1 MNMNRD
7 PQRSTTLF
15 GGNTPDPAR
24 TTQILNNPAR
34 ETSIMPNN
42 DPSPTTS
49 VMPGRAT
56 TQSASLLANGA
67 IIDGYSVTR
76 TITEN
81 TGEATLLL
89 AEKEEKQYVLKI
101 YHKDTQPKQ
110 ELHDSLKSLNDSHV
124 MPTLGSGTWNERF
137 YEVLPYYSEG
147 DLGSATDIDS
157 KTLRDVIIPGI
168 NAGLHALH
176 SKGIVHRD
184 IKPSNIFFTNNHT
197 SVVVGDFG
205 ISSVLNTNM
214 SVRATGMAR
223 TLGYAAPETSTG
235 YISKESDYYSFG
247 VTLLHIVLGKD
258 PFDGMT
264 DMQILF
270 QTVNEGLNI
279 PSSVDPDIATLI
291 KGLTIKDRTLR
302 WGYDEVN
309 AWQKGAAP
317 VLPEKGNVRRT
328 LSGKEARPYRFSNQ
342 YYTSLSELE
351 RAFSR
356 DWTNTKKHL
365 YRGLVEKHLA
375 LYGED
380 LASECMDLR
389 EMTDKD
395 AAVFRLL
402 YLLDPNAPLNWQGID
417 FVTTQNLSRY
427 IFNGYP
433 NSYKLVSPMITSGS
447 LRYYLKM
454 HQQLSPDLE
463 TMLSRCESS
472 NDISANTFITIA
484 YILNP
489 MQGYKFLEK
498 EYHTL
503 EELISFLASLNS
515 NDCET
520 DCGLLMK
527 DIFFKAWL
535 RSLGY
540 ETQLA
545 SWEVMLRKG
554 GWNT

>member
-1 MNMNRD
+1 MNINRD
-7 PQRSTTLF
+7 PQRTTTLF
-15 GGNTPDPAR
+15 DSNTPDPSR

-34 ETSIMPNN
+34 ETSVMPNH
-42 DPSPTTS
+42 DPARTTS

-56 TQSASLLANGA
+56 TQSACLLAEGT
-67 IIDGYSVTR
+67 IIDGYSVVR

-89 AEKEEKQYVLKI
+89 TEKDGTQYVLKI
-101 YHKDTQPKQ
+101 YHKDTKPKQ
-110 ELHDSLKSLNDSHV
+110 ELRASLKALSDPHV
-124 MPTLGSGTWNERF
+124 MPTLGNGMWNDRY
-137 YEVLPYYSEG
+137 YEVLPFYSEG
-147 DLGSATDIDS
+147 DLGSCQNIDN
-157 KTLRDVIIPGI
+157 KTLREVIIPGV
-168 NAGLHALH
+168 NSGLHALH
-176 SKGIVHRD
+176 TKGIIHRE

-258 PFDGMT
+258 PFEGMT

-279 PSSVDPDIATLI
+279 PSSVDPDIAALI

-302 WGYDEVN
+302 WGYDEVIS
-309 AWQKGAAP
+309 WLKGAAP
-317 VLPEKGNVRRT
+317 ALPEKGNVRKT
-328 LSGKEARPYRFSNQ
+328 LSGKAARPYRFANQ

-351 RAFSR
+351 RAFAR
-356 DWTNTKKHL
+356 DWTNAKKHL
-365 YRGLVEKHLA
+365 YRGLIENYLK

-402 YLLDPNAPLNWQGID
+402 YLLNPNAPLNWQGID

-433 NSYKLVSPMITSGS
+433 NSYKVIAPMITSGS

-463 TMLSRCESS
+463 AMLSRCESS
-472 NDISANTFITIA
+472 DDISASTFITIA

-489 MQGYKFLEK
+489 MQGYKFLDK

-503 EELISFLASLNS
+503 EELVSFLVSLNTT
-515 NDCET
+515 DCEA

-527 DIFFKAWL
+527 DTFFKAWL

>member
-1 MNMNRD
+1 MLGKATE
-7 PQRSTTLF
+7 QVACLLTE
-15 GGNTPDPAR
+15 
-24 TTQILNNPAR
+24 
-34 ETSIMPNN
+34 ET
-42 DPSPTTS
+42 
-49 VMPGRAT
+49 
-56 TQSASLLANGA
+56 
-67 IIDGYSVTR
+67 IIDGYSVER

-81 TGEATLLL
+81 TGEATLLQ
-89 AEKEEKQYVLKI
+89 AEKDGTQYALKM
-101 YHKDTQPKQ
+101 YHKGIQPKQ
-110 ELHDSLKSLNDSHV
+110 ELRDRLKALNDPHV
-124 MPTLGSGTWNERF
+124 MPILGSGTWNNRY
-137 YEVLPYYSEG
+137 YEVLPYYTEG
-147 DLGSATDIDS
+147 DVGSCQDIDS
-157 KTLRDVIIPGI
+157 KTLREVIIPGVKD
-168 NAGLHALH
+168 GLHALH

-184 IKPSNIFFTNNHT
+184 IKPSNIFFTNKHT

-247 VTLLHIVLGKD
+247 ITLLHIVLGKD

-270 QTVNEGLNI
+270 QTVNEGVNI

-302 WGYDEVN
+302 WGYNEVI
-309 AWQKGAAP
+309 AWMGGSAP
-317 VLPEKGNVRRT
+317 ALPEKGEVRKT
-328 LSGKEARPYRFSNQ
+328 LSGKTARPYRFANQ

-351 RAFSR
+351 RAFAR
-356 DWTNTKKHL
+356 DWTNAKKHL
-365 YRGLVEKHLA
+365 YRGLIENYLK

-380 LASECMDLR
+380 LASDCMDLR

-402 YLLDPNAPLNWQGID
+402 YLLDPNAPLNWKGID
-417 FVTTQNLSRY
+417 FVTVQNLSRY

-433 NSYKLVSPMITSGS
+433 DSFKVVAQMITNGS

-463 TMLSRCESS
+463 VLLSRCESS
-472 NDISANTFITIA
+472 DNVPAGTSLTIA
-484 YILNP
+484 YILDP
-489 MQGYKFLEK
+489 MEGYKFLDK

-503 EELISFLASLNS
+503 EELVSFLVSLNAT
-515 NDCET
+515 DCEA

-527 DIFFKAWL
+527 DIFFKAWI

-540 ETQLA
+540 EIQLA

>member
-1 MNMNRD
+1 MNANRD
-7 PQRSTTLF
+7 PQRTTTLYDS
-15 GGNTPDPAR
+15 NTQDPTRA
-24 TTQILNNPAR
+24 TQVLNNPAR
-34 ETSIMPNN
+34 GTSVMPNHN
-42 DPSPTTS
+42 PARTTS
-49 VMPGRAT
+49 VMPSRAT
-56 TQSASLLANGA
+56 TQSASLLTEGT
-67 IIDGYSVTR
+67 IIDGYSVVR

-89 AEKEEKQYVLKI
+89 AQKDGSQYVLKI
-101 YHKDTQPKQ
+101 YHKDTKPKQ
-110 ELHDSLKSLNDSHV
+110 ELRDSLKALSDPHV
-124 MPTLGSGTWNERF
+124 MPTLVNGTWNDRY
-137 YEVLPYYSEG
+137 YEVLPFYSEG
-147 DLGSATDIDS
+147 DLGSCQNIDI
-157 KTLRDVIIPGI
+157 KTLREVIIPGV

-176 SKGIVHRD
+176 AKGIVHRD

-258 PFDGMT
+258 PFEGMT

-279 PSSVDPDIATLI
+279 PSSVDPDIASLI

-302 WGYDEVN
+302 WGYDEVI
-309 AWQKGAAP
+309 AWLKGAAP
-317 VLPEKGNVRRT
+317 ALPEKGNVRKT
-328 LSGKEARPYRFSNQ
+328 LSGKAARPYRFANQ

-351 RAFSR
+351 RAFAR
-356 DWTNTKKHL
+356 DWTNAKKHL
-365 YRGLVEKHLA
+365 YRGLIENYLK

-389 EMTDKD
+389 EMADKD

-402 YLLDPNAPLNWQGID
+402 YLLNPNAPLNWQGID
-417 FVTTQNLSRY
+417 FVTTQNLSRH

-433 NSYKLVSPMITSGS
+433 NSYKFIAPMIMGGS

-463 TMLSRCESS
+463 AMLSRCESS
-472 NDISANTFITIA
+472 GDISASTFITIA

-489 MQGYKFLEK
+489 MQGYKFLDE

-503 EELISFLASLNS
+503 EELVSFLVSLNAT
-515 NDCET
+515 DCEA

-527 DIFFKAWL
+527 DTFFKAWL

-540 ETQLA
+540 EAQLA

>member
-1 MNMNRD
+1 MNINRD
-7 PQRSTTLF
+7 PQRTTTLF
-15 GGNTPDPAR
+15 GSNTPDPSR

-34 ETSIMPNN
+34 ETSVMPNY
-42 DPSPTTS
+42 DPARTTS
-49 VMPGRAT
+49 VMPGRST
-56 TQSASLLANGA
+56 TQSASLLSEGTV
-67 IIDGYSVTR
+67 IDGYSVVR

-89 AEKEEKQYVLKI
+89 TEKDGTQYVLKI
-101 YHKDTQPKQ
+101 YHKGTKPKQ
-110 ELHDSLKSLNDSHV
+110 ELRDSLKALSDPHV
-124 MPTLGSGTWNERF
+124 MPTLGNGTWNNRY
-137 YEVLPYYSEG
+137 YEVLPFYAEG
-147 DLGSATDIDS
+147 DLGSCQNIDN
-157 KTLRDVIIPGI
+157 KTLREVIIPGV
-168 NAGLHALH
+168 NSGLHALH
-176 SKGIVHRD
+176 AKGIIHRD
-184 IKPSNIFFTNNHT
+184 IKPSNIFFTNNRT

-258 PFDGMT
+258 PFEGMT

-279 PSSVDPDIATLI
+279 PSSVDHDIAALI

-302 WGYDEVN
+302 WGYDEVI
-309 AWQKGAAP
+309 AWLKGAAP
-317 VLPEKGNVRRT
+317 ALPEKGNVRKT
-328 LSGKEARPYRFSNQ
+328 LSGKAARPYRFANQ

-351 RAFSR
+351 RAFAR
-356 DWTNTKKHL
+356 DWTNAKKHL
-365 YRGLVEKHLA
+365 YRGLIENYLK

-402 YLLDPNAPLNWQGID
+402 YLLNPNAPLNWQGID

-433 NSYKLVSPMITSGS
+433 NSYKVIAPMITSGS

-463 TMLSRCESS
+463 AMLSRCESS
-472 NDISANTFITIA
+472 DDISASTFITIA

-489 MQGYKFLEK
+489 MQGYKFLDK

-503 EELISFLASLNS
+503 EELVSFLVSLNS
-515 NDCET
+515 TDCEA

-527 DIFFKAWL
+527 DTFFKAWL

-540 ETQLA
+540 EAQLA

>member
-1 MNMNRD
+1 MNANRD
-7 PQRSTTLF
+7 PQRTTTLYDS
-15 GGNTPDPAR
+15 NTQDPTRA
-24 TTQILNNPAR
+24 TQVLNNPAR
-34 ETSIMPNN
+34 GTSVMPNHN
-42 DPSPTTS
+42 PARTTS
-49 VMPGRAT
+49 VMPSRAT
-56 TQSASLLANGA
+56 TQSASLLTEGT
-67 IIDGYSVTR
+67 IIDGYSVVR

-89 AEKEEKQYVLKI
+89 AQKDGSQYVLKI
-101 YHKDTQPKQ
+101 YHKDTKPKQ
-110 ELHDSLKSLNDSHV
+110 ELRDSLKALSDPHV
-124 MPTLGSGTWNERF
+124 MPTLGNGTWNDRY
-137 YEVLPYYSEG
+137 YEVLPFYSEG
-147 DLGSATDIDS
+147 DLGSCQNIDI
-157 KTLRDVIIPGI
+157 KTLREVIIPGV

-176 SKGIVHRD
+176 AKGIVHRD

-258 PFDGMT
+258 PFEGMT

-279 PSSVDPDIATLI
+279 PSSVNSDIATLI

-302 WGYDEVN
+302 WGYDEVI
-309 AWQKGAAP
+309 AWFKGAAP
-317 VLPEKGNVRRT
+317 ALPEKGNIRKT
-328 LSGKEARPYRFSNQ
+328 LSGKEARPYRFANQ
-342 YYTSLSELE
+342 YYTSLSELG
-351 RAFSR
+351 RAFAG
-356 DWTNTKKHL
+356 DWTNAKKHL
-365 YRGLVEKHLA
+365 YRGLIENYLK

-402 YLLDPNAPLNWQGID
+402 YLLNPNAPLNWQGID
-417 FVTTQNLSRY
+417 FVTTQNLSRH

-433 NSYKLVSPMITSGS
+433 NSYKLVAPMITSGS

-463 TMLSRCESS
+463 VMLSRCESS
-472 NDISANTFITIA
+472 GDISASTFITIA

-489 MQGYKFLEK
+489 MQGYKFIDK

-503 EELISFLASLNS
+503 EELVTFLVTLNAI
-515 NDCET
+515 DCEA

-527 DIFFKAWL
+527 DTFFKAWL

-540 ETQLA
+540 EAQLA

>member
-1 MNMNRD
+1 MNINPD
-7 PQRSTTLF
+7 PQRTTTLF
-15 GGNTPDPAR
+15 SSNTPDPSR

-34 ETSIMPNN
+34 ETSVMPNH
-42 DPSPTTS
+42 DPARTTS
-49 VMPGRAT
+49 VIPGRAT
-56 TQSASLLANGA
+56 TQSASLLSEGTV
-67 IIDGYSVTR
+67 IDGYSVVR

-89 AEKEEKQYVLKI
+89 AEKDGTQFVLKI
-101 YHKDTQPKQ
+101 YHKDTKPKQ
-110 ELHDSLKSLNDSHV
+110 ELRDSLKALSDPHV
-124 MPTLGSGTWNERF
+124 MPTLGNGMW
-137 YEVLPYYSEG
+137 
-147 DLGSATDIDS
+147 DIDN
-157 KTLRDVIIPGI
+157 KTLREVIIPGV
-168 NAGLHALH
+168 NSGLHALH
-176 SKGIVHRD
+176 AKGIIHRD
-184 IKPSNIFFTNNHT
+184 IKPSNIFFMNNHT

-279 PSSVDPDIATLI
+279 PSSVDPDIAALI

-302 WGYDEVN
+302 WGYDEVI
-309 AWQKGAAP
+309 AWLKGAAP
-317 VLPEKGNVRRT
+317 ALPEKGNVCKT
-328 LSGKEARPYRFSNQ
+328 LSGKAARPYRFANQ

-351 RAFSR
+351 RAFAR
-356 DWTNTKKHL
+356 DWTNAKKHL
-365 YRGLVEKHLA
+365 YRGLIENYLK

-389 EMTDKD
+389 EMADKD

-402 YLLDPNAPLNWQGID
+402 YLLNPNAPLNWQGID

-433 NSYKLVSPMITSGS
+433 NSYKFIAPMITGGS

-463 TMLSRCESS
+463 AMLSRCESS
-472 NDISANTFITIA
+472 DDISASTFITIA

-489 MQGYKFLEK
+489 MQGYKFLDK

-503 EELISFLASLNS
+503 EELVSFLVSLNTT
-515 NDCET
+515 DCEA
-520 DCGLLMK
+520 DCSLLMK
-527 DIFFKAWL
+527 DTFFKAWL

>member
-1 MNMNRD
+1 MNANRD
-7 PQRSTTLF
+7 PQRTTTLYDS
-15 GGNTPDPAR
+15 NTQDPTRA
-24 TTQILNNPAR
+24 TQVLNNPAR
-34 ETSIMPNN
+34 GTSVMPNHN
-42 DPSPTTS
+42 PARTTS
-49 VMPGRAT
+49 VMPSRAT
-56 TQSASLLANGA
+56 TQSASLLTEGT
-67 IIDGYSVTR
+67 IIDGYSVVR

-89 AEKEEKQYVLKI
+89 AQKDGSQYVLKI
-101 YHKDTQPKQ
+101 YHKDTKPKQ
-110 ELHDSLKSLNDSHV
+110 ELRDSLKALSDPHV
-124 MPTLGSGTWNERF
+124 MPTLVNGTWNDRY
-137 YEVLPYYSEG
+137 YEVLPFYSEG
-147 DLGSATDIDS
+147 DLGSCQNIDI
-157 KTLRDVIIPGI
+157 KTLREVIIPGV

-176 SKGIVHRD
+176 AKGIVHRD

-258 PFDGMT
+258 PFEGMT

-279 PSSVDPDIATLI
+279 PSSVDPDIASLI

-302 WGYDEVN
+302 WGYDEVI
-309 AWQKGAAP
+309 AWLKGAAP
-317 VLPEKGNVRRT
+317 ALPEKGNVRKT
-328 LSGKEARPYRFSNQ
+328 LSGKAARPYRFANQ

-351 RAFSR
+351 RAFAR
-356 DWTNTKKHL
+356 DWTNAKKHL
-365 YRGLVEKHLA
+365 YRGLIENYLK

-389 EMTDKD
+389 EMADKD

-402 YLLDPNAPLNWQGID
+402 YLPNPNAPLNWQGID

-433 NSYKLVSPMITSGS
+433 NSYKFIAPMIMGGS

-463 TMLSRCESS
+463 AMLSRCESS
-472 NDISANTFITIA
+472 GDISASTFITIA

-489 MQGYKFLEK
+489 MQGYKFLDE

-503 EELISFLASLNS
+503 EELVSFLVSLNAT
-515 NDCET
+515 DCEA

-527 DIFFKAWL
+527 DTFFKAWL

-540 ETQLA
+540 EAQLA

>member
-1 MNMNRD
+1 MSTNQD
-7 PQRSTTLF
+7 PQRTTVLLD
-15 GGNTPDPAR
+15 NKSADPSR
-24 TTQILNNPAR
+24 NTQIFNNPTR
-34 ETSIMPNN
+34 ETSVMPSH
-42 DPSPTTS
+42 DPGRTTS
-49 VMPGRAT
+49 VMPGRAAE
-56 TQSASLLANGA
+56 QFACLLTEET
-67 IIDGYSVTR
+67 IVDGYSVER

-81 TGEATLLL
+81 TGEATLLQ
-89 AEKEEKQYVLKI
+89 AEKDGTQYALKI
-101 YHKDTQPKQ
+101 YHKGIQPKQ
-110 ELHDSLKSLNDSHV
+110 ELRDRLKALNDPHV
-124 MPTLGSGTWNERF
+124 MPILGSGTWNNRY
-137 YEVLPYYSEG
+137 YEVLPYYTEG
-147 DLGSATDIDS
+147 DVGSCQNIGS
-157 KTLRDVIIPGI
+157 KILREVIIPGV
-168 NAGLHALH
+168 NDGLHVLH

-184 IKPSNIFFTNNHT
+184 IKPSNIFFTNKYT

-247 VTLLHIVLGKD
+247 ITLLHIVLDKD

-270 QTVNEGLNI
+270 QTVNEGVNV
-279 PSSVDPDIATLI
+279 PSYVDPDVATLI

-302 WGYDEVN
+302 WGYNEVI
-309 AWQKGAAP
+309 AWIGGSAP
-317 VLPEKGNVRRT
+317 ALPEKGDVRKT
-328 LSGKEARPYRFSNQ
+328 LSGKAARPYRFANQ

-351 RAFSR
+351 RAFAR
-356 DWTNTKKHL
+356 DWTNAKKHL
-365 YRGLVEKHLA
+365 YRGLIENYLK

-380 LASECMDLR
+380 LVSDCMDLR

-395 AAVFRLL
+395 TAVFRLL
-402 YLLDPNAPLNWQGID
+402 YLLDPNAPLNWKGID
-417 FVTTQNLSRY
+417 FVTVQNLSRY
-427 IFNGYP
+427 IFSEYP
-433 NSYKLVSPMITSGS
+433 NSLKSVAQMITSGS

-463 TMLSRCESS
+463 VLLSRCESS
-472 NDISANTFITIA
+472 DNIPASTFLTIA
-484 YILNP
+484 YILDP
-489 MQGYKFLEK
+489 MEGYKFLDK

-503 EELISFLASLNS
+503 EELVSFLVSLNAT
-515 NDCET
+515 DCEA

>member
-1 MNMNRD
+1 MNINRD
-7 PQRSTTLF
+7 PQRTTTLF
-15 GGNTPDPAR
+15 DSNTPDPSR

-34 ETSIMPNN
+34 ETSVMPNH
-42 DPSPTTS
+42 DPTRTTR

-56 TQSASLLANGA
+56 TQSASLLAEGT
-67 IIDGYSVTR
+67 IIDGYSVVR

-89 AEKEEKQYVLKI
+89 TEKDGTQYVLKI
-101 YHKDTQPKQ
+101 YHKDTKPKQ
-110 ELHDSLKSLNDSHV
+110 ELRDSLKSLNDPHV
-124 MPTLGSGTWNERF
+124 MPTLGNGTWNDRY
-137 YEVLPYYSEG
+137 YEVLPFYSEG
-147 DLGSATDIDS
+147 DLGSCQNIDI
-157 KTLRDVIIPGI
+157 KTLREVIIPGV

-176 SKGIVHRD
+176 AKGIIHRD
-184 IKPSNIFFTNNHT
+184 IKPSNIFFTNSHT

-279 PSSVDPDIATLI
+279 PSSVDPDIAALI

-302 WGYDEVN
+302 WGYDEVIS
-309 AWQKGAAP
+309 WLKGAAP
-317 VLPEKGNVRRT
+317 ALPEKGNVRKT
-328 LSGKEARPYRFSNQ
+328 LSGKAARPYRFANQ

-351 RAFSR
+351 RAFAR
-356 DWTNTKKHL
+356 DWTNAKKHL
-365 YRGLVEKHLA
+365 YRGLIENYLK

-402 YLLDPNAPLNWQGID
+402 YLLNPNAPLNWQGID

-433 NSYKLVSPMITSGS
+433 NSYKVIAPMITSGS

-463 TMLSRCESS
+463 AMLSRCESS
-472 NDISANTFITIA
+472 DDISASTFITIA

-489 MQGYKFLEK
+489 MQGYKFLDK

-503 EELISFLASLNS
+503 EELVSFLVSLNTT
-515 NDCET
+515 DCEA

-527 DIFFKAWL
+527 DTFFKAWL

>member
-1 MNMNRD
+1 MNINRD
-7 PQRSTTLF
+7 PQRTTTLF
-15 GGNTPDPAR
+15 DSNTPDPSR

-34 ETSIMPNN
+34 ETSVMPNH
-42 DPSPTTS
+42 DPARTTS

-56 TQSASLLANGA
+56 TQSACLLAEGT
-67 IIDGYSVTR
+67 IIDGYSVVR

-89 AEKEEKQYVLKI
+89 TEKDGTQYVLKI
-101 YHKDTQPKQ
+101 YHKDTKPKQ
-110 ELHDSLKSLNDSHV
+110 ELRASLKALSDPHV
-124 MPTLGSGTWNERF
+124 MPTLGNGMWNDRY
-137 YEVLPYYSEG
+137 YEVLPFYSEG
-147 DLGSATDIDS
+147 DLGSCQNIDN
-157 KTLRDVIIPGI
+157 KTLREVIIPGV
-168 NAGLHALH
+168 NSGLHALH
-176 SKGIVHRD
+176 TKGIIHRD

-258 PFDGMT
+258 PFEGMT

-279 PSSVDPDIATLI
+279 PSSVDPDIASLI

-302 WGYDEVN
+302 WGYDEVI
-309 AWQKGAAP
+309 AWLKGAAP
-317 VLPEKGNVRRT
+317 ALPEKGNVRKT
-328 LSGKEARPYRFSNQ
+328 LSGKAARPYRFANQ

-351 RAFSR
+351 RAFAR
-356 DWTNTKKHL
+356 DWTNAKKHL
-365 YRGLVEKHLA
+365 YRGLIENYLK

-402 YLLDPNAPLNWQGID
+402 YLLNPNAPLNWQGID

-433 NSYKLVSPMITSGS
+433 NSYKVIAPMITSGS

-463 TMLSRCESS
+463 AMLSRCESS
-472 NDISANTFITIA
+472 DDISASTFITIA

-489 MQGYKFLEK
+489 MQGYKFLDK

-503 EELISFLASLNS
+503 EELVSFLVSLNTT
-515 NDCET
+515 DCEA

-527 DIFFKAWL
+527 DTFFKAWL

>member
-1 MNMNRD
+1 MSTNQD
-7 PQRSTTLF
+7 PQRTTILL
-15 GGNTPDPAR
+15 DSKSADSSR
-24 TTQILNNPAR
+24 TTQILNSPTR
-34 ETSIMPNN
+34 ETSVMPSH
-42 DPSPTTS
+42 DPGRTTS
-49 VMPGRAT
+49 VMLGKAT
-56 TQSASLLANGA
+56 EQVACLLTEET
-67 IIDGYSVTR
+67 IIDGYSVER

-81 TGEATLLL
+81 TGEATLLQ
-89 AEKEEKQYVLKI
+89 AEKDGTQYALKM
-101 YHKDTQPKQ
+101 YHKGIQPKQ
-110 ELHDSLKSLNDSHV
+110 ELRDRLKALNDPHV
-124 MPTLGSGTWNERF
+124 MPILGSGTWNNRY
-137 YEVLPYYSEG
+137 YEVLPYYTEG
-147 DLGSATDIDS
+147 DVGSCQDIDS
-157 KTLRDVIIPGI
+157 KTLREVIIPGVKD
-168 NAGLHALH
+168 GLHALH

-184 IKPSNIFFTNNHT
+184 IKPSNIFFTNKHT

-235 YISKESDYYSFG
+235 YISKESDYYSLG
-247 VTLLHIVLGKD
+247 ITLLHIVLGKD

-270 QTVNEGLNI
+270 QTVNEGVNI

-302 WGYDEVN
+302 WGYNEVI
-309 AWQKGAAP
+309 AWMGGSAP
-317 VLPEKGNVRRT
+317 ALPEKGEVRKT
-328 LSGKEARPYRFSNQ
+328 LSGKTARPYRFANQ

-351 RAFSR
+351 RAFAR
-356 DWTNTKKHL
+356 DWTNAKKHL
-365 YRGLVEKHLA
+365 YRGLIENYLK

-380 LASECMDLR
+380 LASDCMDLR

-402 YLLDPNAPLNWQGID
+402 YLLDPNAPLNWKGID
-417 FVTTQNLSRY
+417 FVTVQNLSRY

-433 NSYKLVSPMITSGS
+433 DSFKVVAQMITNGS

-463 TMLSRCESS
+463 VLLSRCESS
-472 NDISANTFITIA
+472 DNVPAGTSLTIA
-484 YILNP
+484 YILDP
-489 MQGYKFLEK
+489 MEGYKFLDK

-503 EELISFLASLNS
+503 EELVSFLVSLNAT
-515 NDCET
+515 DCEA

-527 DIFFKAWL
+527 DIFFKAWI

-540 ETQLA
+540 EIQLA

>member
-1 MNMNRD
+1 MNINRD
-7 PQRSTTLF
+7 PQRTTTLF
-15 GGNTPDPAR
+15 DSNTPDPSR

-34 ETSIMPNN
+34 ETSVMPNH
-42 DPSPTTS
+42 DPARTTS

-56 TQSASLLANGA
+56 TQSASLLAEGT
-67 IIDGYSVTR
+67 IIDGYSVVR

-89 AEKEEKQYVLKI
+89 TEKDGTQYVLKI
-101 YHKDTQPKQ
+101 YHKDTKPKQ
-110 ELHDSLKSLNDSHV
+110 ELRASLKALSDPHV
-124 MPTLGSGTWNERF
+124 MPTLGNGMWNDRY
-137 YEVLPYYSEG
+137 YEVLPFYSEG
-147 DLGSATDIDS
+147 DLGSCQNIDN
-157 KTLRDVIIPGI
+157 KTLREVIIPGV
-168 NAGLHALH
+168 NSGLHALH
-176 SKGIVHRD
+176 TKGIIHRD

-258 PFDGMT
+258 PFEGMT

-279 PSSVDPDIATLI
+279 PSSVDPDIAALI

-302 WGYDEVN
+302 WGYDEVIS
-309 AWQKGAAP
+309 WLKGAAP
-317 VLPEKGNVRRT
+317 ALPEKGNVRKT
-328 LSGKEARPYRFSNQ
+328 LSGKAARPYRFANQ

-351 RAFSR
+351 RAFAR
-356 DWTNTKKHL
+356 DWTNAKKHL
-365 YRGLVEKHLA
+365 YRGLIENYLK

-402 YLLDPNAPLNWQGID
+402 YLLNPNAPLNWQGID

-433 NSYKLVSPMITSGS
+433 NSYKVIAPMITSGS

-463 TMLSRCESS
+463 AMLSRCESS
-472 NDISANTFITIA
+472 DDISASTFITIA

-489 MQGYKFLEK
+489 MQGYKFLDK

-503 EELISFLASLNS
+503 EELVSFLVSLNTT
-515 NDCET
+515 DCEA

-527 DIFFKAWL
+527 DTFFKAWL

>member
-1 MNMNRD
+1 MNINRD
-7 PQRSTTLF
+7 PQRTTTLF
-15 GGNTPDPAR
+15 DSNTPDPSR

-34 ETSIMPNN
+34 ETSVMPNH
-42 DPSPTTS
+42 DPARTTS

-56 TQSASLLANGA
+56 TQSASLLAEGT
-67 IIDGYSVTR
+67 IIDGYSVVR

-89 AEKEEKQYVLKI
+89 TEKDGTQYVLKI
-101 YHKDTQPKQ
+101 YHKDTKPKQ
-110 ELHDSLKSLNDSHV
+110 ELRDSLKALSDPHV
-124 MPTLGSGTWNERF
+124 MPTLGNGMWNDRY
-137 YEVLPYYSEG
+137 YEVLPFYSEG
-147 DLGSATDIDS
+147 DLGSCQNIDI
-157 KTLRDVIIPGI
+157 KTLQEVIIPGV

-176 SKGIVHRD
+176 AKGIIHRD
-184 IKPSNIFFTNNHT
+184 IKPSNIFFTNSHT

-279 PSSVDPDIATLI
+279 PSSVDPDIAALI

-302 WGYDEVN
+302 WGYDEVIS
-309 AWQKGAAP
+309 WLKGAAP
-317 VLPEKGNVRRT
+317 ALPEKGNVRKT
-328 LSGKEARPYRFSNQ
+328 LSGKAARPYRFANQ

-351 RAFSR
+351 RAFAR
-356 DWTNTKKHL
+356 DWTNAKKHL
-365 YRGLVEKHLA
+365 YRGLIENYLK

-402 YLLDPNAPLNWQGID
+402 YLLNPNAPLNWQGID

-433 NSYKLVSPMITSGS
+433 NSYKVIAPMITSGS

-463 TMLSRCESS
+463 AMLSRCESS
-472 NDISANTFITIA
+472 DDISASTFITIA

-489 MQGYKFLEK
+489 MQGYKFLDK

-503 EELISFLASLNS
+503 EELVSFLVSLNTT
-515 NDCET
+515 DCEA

-527 DIFFKAWL
+527 DTFFKAWL

>member
-1 MNMNRD
+1 MNANRD
-7 PQRSTTLF
+7 PQRTTTLYDS
-15 GGNTPDPAR
+15 NTQDPTRA
-24 TTQILNNPAR
+24 TQVLNNPAR
-34 ETSIMPNN
+34 GTSVMPNHN
-42 DPSPTTS
+42 PSRTTS
-49 VMPGRAT
+49 VMPSRAT
-56 TQSASLLANGA
+56 TQSASLLTEGT
-67 IIDGYSVTR
+67 IIDGYSVVR

-89 AEKEEKQYVLKI
+89 AQKDGSQYVLKI
-101 YHKDTQPKQ
+101 YHKDTKPKQ
-110 ELHDSLKSLNDSHV
+110 ELRDSLKALSDPHV
-124 MPTLGSGTWNERF
+124 MPTLVNGTWNDRY
-137 YEVLPYYSEG
+137 YEVLPFYSEG
-147 DLGSATDIDS
+147 DLGSCQNIDI
-157 KTLRDVIIPGI
+157 KTLREVIIPGV

-176 SKGIVHRD
+176 AKGIVHRD

-258 PFDGMT
+258 PFEGMT

-279 PSSVDPDIATLI
+279 PSSVDPDIASLI

-302 WGYDEVN
+302 WGYDEVI
-309 AWQKGAAP
+309 AWLKGAAP
-317 VLPEKGNVRRT
+317 ALPEKGNVRKT
-328 LSGKEARPYRFSNQ
+328 LSGKAARPYRFANQ

-351 RAFSR
+351 RAFAR
-356 DWTNTKKHL
+356 DWTNAKKHL
-365 YRGLVEKHLA
+365 YRGLIENYLK

-389 EMTDKD
+389 EMADKD

-402 YLLDPNAPLNWQGID
+402 YLLNPNAPLNWQGID
-417 FVTTQNLSRY
+417 FVTTQNLSRH

-433 NSYKLVSPMITSGS
+433 NSYKFIAPMIMGGS

-463 TMLSRCESS
+463 AMLSRCESS
-472 NDISANTFITIA
+472 GDISASTFITIA

-489 MQGYKFLEK
+489 MQGYKFLDE

-503 EELISFLASLNS
+503 EELVSFLVSLNAT
-515 NDCET
+515 DCEA

-527 DIFFKAWL
+527 DTFFKAWL

-540 ETQLA
+540 EAQLA